1 MKKLILLSTLLIF
14 ACSSD
19 LFAQDYMNLRKKQ
32 LRIEHQKKL
41 DELNKNIYAKDLL
54 KAKVDSLNRKVL
66 FLEQV
71 EKLRQVDIQ
80 LAIESSNSMKN
91 ENDELKS
98 NLELLNSKISLL
110 NQELTTE
117 KDISQKLRDLAT
129 IRDFSDGTFNDDEL
143 AFITNYFKIELKS
156 NVYNEEERESKA
168 FIDSTE
174 IQVSL
179 EGEGYGPAFNFK
191 RNYNTSL
198 AGDLDKDGTYEIIF
212 NVEETGG
219 GNAVWF
225 NYYCL
230 KIFNGNPYEM
240 FQIEFPCPCKESE
253 DCGDTRGWIVDVS
266 GDILTISSSCFLE
279 DDANC
284 CPSSDATSKYKFDGK
299 PRLSMQKNDT
309 QKNNSAE
316 DLCSL
321 VDMQIQILNDAKEA
335 VRLFRD
341 YRSKNSRE
349 KISQIKIELDRLETE
364 SDKYFET
371 RDGRTEADVE
381 SNIKIMKSCD
391 SYNVVFDLYENGGA
405 DDMNFINNFDE

>member
-1 MKKLILLSTLLIF
+1 MKKIFLLSALFVF
-14 ACSSD
+14 AFGGD
-19 LFAQDYMNLRKKQ
+19 LFAQDYKKLSRKK

-41 DELNKNIYAKDLL
+41 NLIDSLSQELNSSNVENLQKLNSI
-54 KAKVDSLNRKVL
+54 DSLSQELNL
-66 FLEQV
+66 SNAENLQ
-71 EKLRQVDIQ
+71 KLNSIDSLSQKLLLLTKKNQTIQ
-80 LAIESSNSMKN
+80 SK
-91 ENDELKS
+91 LKS

-110 NQELTTE
+110 NQELTIE
-117 KDISQKLRDLAT
+117 KEISQKLRDLAT
-129 IRDFSDGTFNDDEL
+129 IRDFSDGTFNDEEL

-299 PRLSMQKNDT
+299 PRLSMK
-309 QKNNSAE
+309 K
-316 DLCSL
+316 
-321 VDMQIQILNDAKEA
+321 K
-335 VRLFRD
+335 
-341 YRSKNSRE
+341 
-349 KISQIKIELDRLETE
+349 
-364 SDKYFET
+364 
-371 RDGRTEADVE
+371 
-381 SNIKIMKSCD
+381 
-391 SYNVVFDLYENGGA
+391 
-405 DDMNFINNFDE
+405 

>member
-1 MKKLILLSTLLIF
+1 MKKLLLLSALLIF

-19 LFAQDYMNLRKKQ
+19 LFAQDYMKMRKKQ

-41 DELNKNIYAKDLL
+41 DELNNNIYVKELL
-54 KAKVDSLNRKVL
+54 KAKFDSLNRKVL

-71 EKLRQVDIQ
+71 AKLRQVDLQ
-80 LAIESSNSMKN
+80 LAIESSNLMKN

-98 NLELLNSKISLL
+98 NLELFNSKISLL

-117 KDISQKLRDLAT
+117 KEISQKLRDLST

-168 FIDSTE
+168 FIDSTD

-179 EGEGYGPAFNFK
+179 EGEAGYVPAFYFK
-191 RNYNTSL
+191 RNYNTLL
-198 AGDLDKDGTYEIIF
+198 AGDLDKDGIHEIIF

-230 KIFNGNPYEM
+230 KIFNGNRYEM

-266 GDILTISSSCFLE
+266 GDILTISSSCFLL
-279 DDANC
+279 DDATC

-299 PRLSMQKNDT
+299 PRLSTK
-309 QKNNSAE
+309 
-316 DLCSL
+316 
-321 VDMQIQILNDAKEA
+321 KE
-335 VRLFRD
+335 
-341 YRSKNSRE
+341 
-349 KISQIKIELDRLETE
+349 
-364 SDKYFET
+364 
-371 RDGRTEADVE
+371 
-381 SNIKIMKSCD
+381 
-391 SYNVVFDLYENGGA
+391 
-405 DDMNFINNFDE
+405 

>member
-1 MKKLILLSTLLIF
+1 MKKIFLLSALLIF

-19 LFAQDYMNLRKKQ
+19 LFAQDYKKLSRKK

-41 DELNKNIYAKDLL
+41 NLIDSLSQELNSSNAENLQKLNSI
-54 KAKVDSLNRKVL
+54 DSLSQELNL
-66 FLEQV
+66 SNAENLQ
-71 EKLRQVDIQ
+71 KLNSIDSLSQKLLLLTKKNQTIQ
-80 LAIESSNSMKN
+80 SK
-91 ENDELKS
+91 LKS

-110 NQELTTE
+110 NQELTIE
-117 KDISQKLRDLAT
+117 KEISQKLRDLAT
-129 IRDFSDGTFNDDEL
+129 IRDFSDGTFNDEEL

-168 FIDSTE
+168 FIDSTD

-179 EGEGYGPAFNFK
+179 EGEAGYVPAFYFK

-198 AGDLDKDGTYEIIF
+198 AGDLDKDGTHEIIF

-299 PRLSMQKNDT
+299 PRLSMK
-309 QKNNSAE
+309 K
-316 DLCSL
+316 
-321 VDMQIQILNDAKEA
+321 K
-335 VRLFRD
+335 
-341 YRSKNSRE
+341 
-349 KISQIKIELDRLETE
+349 
-364 SDKYFET
+364 
-371 RDGRTEADVE
+371 
-381 SNIKIMKSCD
+381 
-391 SYNVVFDLYENGGA
+391 
-405 DDMNFINNFDE
+405 

>member
-1 MKKLILLSTLLIF
+1 MTKKNQT
-14 ACSSD
+14 
-19 LFAQDYMNLRKKQ
+19 
-32 LRIEHQKKL
+32 
-41 DELNKNIYAKDLL
+41 
-54 KAKVDSLNRKVL
+54 
-66 FLEQV
+66 
-71 EKLRQVDIQ
+71 IQ
-80 LAIESSNSMKN
+80 SK
-91 ENDELKS
+91 LKS

-110 NQELTTE
+110 NQELTIE
-117 KDISQKLRDLAT
+117 KEISQKLRDLAT
-129 IRDFSDGTFNDDEL
+129 IRDFSDGTFNDEEL

-168 FIDSTE
+168 FIDSTD

-179 EGEGYGPAFNFK
+179 EGEAGYVPAFYFK

-198 AGDLDKDGTYEIIF
+198 AGDLDKDGTHEIIF

-299 PRLSMQKNDT
+299 PRLSMK
-309 QKNNSAE
+309 K
-316 DLCSL
+316 
-321 VDMQIQILNDAKEA
+321 K
-335 VRLFRD
+335 
-341 YRSKNSRE
+341 
-349 KISQIKIELDRLETE
+349 
-364 SDKYFET
+364 
-371 RDGRTEADVE
+371 
-381 SNIKIMKSCD
+381 
-391 SYNVVFDLYENGGA
+391 
-405 DDMNFINNFDE
+405 

>member
-1 MKKLILLSTLLIF
+1 MKKLLLLSALLIF

-19 LFAQDYMNLRKKQ
+19 LFAQDYKKLSRKK

-41 DELNKNIYAKDLL
+41 NLIDSLSQELNSSNAENLQKLNSI
-54 KAKVDSLNRKVL
+54 DSLS
-66 FLEQV
+66 Q
-71 EKLRQVDIQ
+71 KLLLLTKKNQTIQ
-80 LAIESSNSMKN
+80 SK
-91 ENDELKS
+91 LKS

-110 NQELTTE
+110 NQELTIE
-117 KDISQKLRDLAT
+117 KEISQKLRDLAT
-129 IRDFSDGTFNDDEL
+129 IRDFSDGTFNDEEL

-168 FIDSTE
+168 FIDSTD

-179 EGEGYGPAFNFK
+179 EGEAGYVPAFYFK

-198 AGDLDKDGTYEIIF
+198 AGDLDKDGTHEIIF

-299 PRLSMQKNDT
+299 PRLSMK
-309 QKNNSAE
+309 K
-316 DLCSL
+316 
-321 VDMQIQILNDAKEA
+321 K
-335 VRLFRD
+335 
-341 YRSKNSRE
+341 
-349 KISQIKIELDRLETE
+349 
-364 SDKYFET
+364 
-371 RDGRTEADVE
+371 
-381 SNIKIMKSCD
+381 
-391 SYNVVFDLYENGGA
+391 
-405 DDMNFINNFDE
+405 

>member
-1 MKKLILLSTLLIF
+1 MKKIFLLSALFVF
-14 ACSSD
+14 AFGGD
-19 LFAQDYMNLRKKQ
+19 LFAQDYKKLSRKK

-41 DELNKNIYAKDLL
+41 NLIDSLSQELNSSNVENLQKLNSI
-54 KAKVDSLNRKVL
+54 DSLSQELNL
-66 FLEQV
+66 SNAENLQ
-71 EKLRQVDIQ
+71 KLNSIDSLSQKLLLLTKKNQTIQ
-80 LAIESSNSMKN
+80 SK
-91 ENDELKS
+91 LKS

-110 NQELTTE
+110 NQELTIE
-117 KDISQKLRDLAT
+117 KEISQKLRDLAT
-129 IRDFSDGTFNDDEL
+129 IRDFSDGTFNDEEL

-168 FIDSTE
+168 FIDSTD

-179 EGEGYGPAFNFK
+179 EGEAGYAPAFYFK

-198 AGDLDKDGTYEIIF
+198 AGDLDKDGTHEIIF

-299 PRLSMQKNDT
+299 PRLSLK
-309 QKNNSAE
+309 K
-316 DLCSL
+316 
-321 VDMQIQILNDAKEA
+321 K
-335 VRLFRD
+335 
-341 YRSKNSRE
+341 
-349 KISQIKIELDRLETE
+349 
-364 SDKYFET
+364 
-371 RDGRTEADVE
+371 
-381 SNIKIMKSCD
+381 
-391 SYNVVFDLYENGGA
+391 
-405 DDMNFINNFDE
+405 

>member
-1 MKKLILLSTLLIF
+1 MKKIFLLSALFVF
-14 ACSSD
+14 AFGGD
-19 LFAQDYMNLRKKQ
+19 LFAQDYKKLSRKK

-41 DELNKNIYAKDLL
+41 NLIDSLSQELNSSNVENLQKLNSI
-54 KAKVDSLNRKVL
+54 DSLSQELNL
-66 FLEQV
+66 SNAENLQ
-71 EKLRQVDIQ
+71 KLNSIDSLSQKLLLLTKKNQTIQ
-80 LAIESSNSMKN
+80 SK
-91 ENDELKS
+91 LKS

-110 NQELTTE
+110 NQELTIE
-117 KDISQKLRDLAT
+117 KEISQKLRDLAT
-129 IRDFSDGTFNDDEL
+129 IRDFSDGTFNDEEL

-168 FIDSTE
+168 FIDSTD

-179 EGEGYGPAFNFK
+179 EGEAGYVPAFYFK

-198 AGDLDKDGTYEIIF
+198 AGDLDKDGTHEIIF

-299 PRLSMQKNDT
+299 PRLSMK
-309 QKNNSAE
+309 K
-316 DLCSL
+316 
-321 VDMQIQILNDAKEA
+321 K
-335 VRLFRD
+335 
-341 YRSKNSRE
+341 
-349 KISQIKIELDRLETE
+349 
-364 SDKYFET
+364 
-371 RDGRTEADVE
+371 
-381 SNIKIMKSCD
+381 
-391 SYNVVFDLYENGGA
+391 
-405 DDMNFINNFDE
+405 

>member
-1 MKKLILLSTLLIF
+1 MKRLILLSTLLIF

-19 LFAQDYMNLRKKQ
+19 LFAQDYKKLSRKK

-41 DELNKNIYAKDLL
+41 NLIDSLSQELNSSNAENLQKLNSI
-54 KAKVDSLNRKVL
+54 DSLSQELNL
-66 FLEQV
+66 SNAENLQ
-71 EKLRQVDIQ
+71 KLNSIDSLSQKLLLLTKKNQTIQ
-80 LAIESSNSMKN
+80 SK
-91 ENDELKS
+91 LKS

-110 NQELTTE
+110 NQELTIE
-117 KDISQKLRDLAT
+117 KEISQKLRDLAT
-129 IRDFSDGTFNDDEL
+129 IRDFSDGTFNDEEL

-168 FIDSTE
+168 FIDSTD

-179 EGEGYGPAFNFK
+179 EGEAGYVPAFYFK

-198 AGDLDKDGTYEIIF
+198 AGDLDKDGTHEIIF

-299 PRLSMQKNDT
+299 PRLSMK
-309 QKNNSAE
+309 K
-316 DLCSL
+316 
-321 VDMQIQILNDAKEA
+321 K
-335 VRLFRD
+335 
-341 YRSKNSRE
+341 
-349 KISQIKIELDRLETE
+349 
-364 SDKYFET
+364 
-371 RDGRTEADVE
+371 
-381 SNIKIMKSCD
+381 
-391 SYNVVFDLYENGGA
+391 
-405 DDMNFINNFDE
+405 

>member
-1 MKKLILLSTLLIF
+1 MKKLLLLSALLIF

-19 LFAQDYMNLRKKQ
+19 LFAQDYKKLSRKK

-41 DELNKNIYAKDLL
+41 NLIDSLSQELNSSNAENLQKLNSI
-54 KAKVDSLNRKVL
+54 DSLSQELNL
-66 FLEQV
+66 SNAENLQ
-71 EKLRQVDIQ
+71 KLNSIDSLSQKLLLLTKKNQTIQ
-80 LAIESSNSMKN
+80 SKI
-91 ENDELKS
+91 KS

-110 NQELTTE
+110 NQELTIE
-117 KDISQKLRDLAT
+117 KEISQKLRDLAT
-129 IRDFSDGTFNDDEL
+129 IRDFSDGTFNDEEL

-168 FIDSTE
+168 FIDSTD

-179 EGEGYGPAFNFK
+179 EGEAGYVPAFYFK

-198 AGDLDKDGTYEIIF
+198 AGDLDKDGTHEIIF

-299 PRLSMQKNDT
+299 PRLSMK
-309 QKNNSAE
+309 K
-316 DLCSL
+316 
-321 VDMQIQILNDAKEA
+321 K
-335 VRLFRD
+335 
-341 YRSKNSRE
+341 
-349 KISQIKIELDRLETE
+349 
-364 SDKYFET
+364 
-371 RDGRTEADVE
+371 
-381 SNIKIMKSCD
+381 
-391 SYNVVFDLYENGGA
+391 
-405 DDMNFINNFDE
+405 

>member
-1 MKKLILLSTLLIF
+1 MKKLFLLSALLIF

-19 LFAQDYMNLRKKQ
+19 LFAQDYMKMRKKQ
-32 LRIEHQKKL
+32 LRTEHQKKL
-41 DELNKNIYAKDLL
+41 NELNNNIYEKDLL

-71 EKLRQVDIQ
+71 AKLRQVDLQ
-80 LAIESSNSMKN
+80 LAIVSSNSMKN

-98 NLELLNSKISLL
+98 NLKLLKSKMSLI
-110 NQELTTE
+110 NQELTKE
-117 KDISQKLRDLAT
+117 KEISQKLRDLAT

-168 FIDSTE
+168 FIDSTD

-179 EGEGYGPAFNFK
+179 EGEAGYVPAFYFK

-198 AGDLDKDGTYEIIF
+198 AGDLDKDGTHEIIF

-253 DCGDTRGWIVDVS
+253 DCGDTIGWVVDVS
-266 GDILTISSSCFLE
+266 RDILTISSSCFLE
-279 DDANC
+279 DDAGC
-284 CPSSDATSKYKFDGK
+284 CPSSEATSKYKFDGT
-299 PRLSMQKNDT
+299 PRLSM
-309 QKNNSAE
+309 
-316 DLCSL
+316 
-321 VDMQIQILNDAKEA
+321 
-335 VRLFRD
+335 
-341 YRSKNSRE
+341 
-349 KISQIKIELDRLETE
+349 
-364 SDKYFET
+364 
-371 RDGRTEADVE
+371 
-381 SNIKIMKSCD
+381 MKK
-391 SYNVVFDLYENGGA
+391 
-405 DDMNFINNFDE
+405 